1 MYPVYCVDVS
11 SFIDTENLTMCV
23 QLITESVLDGQ
34 CLEEDEECA
43 AALSERRRG
52 KSKTRSKSAYAAV
65 KKSVALAFLK
75 PSEWLL
81 IFPII
86 LFCQFLSVM

>member
-1 MYPVYCVDVS
+1 M
-11 SFIDTENLTMCV
+11 
-23 QLITESVLDGQ
+23 LDGQ

-43 AALSERRRG
+43 AALSERRRE

-65 KKSVALAFLK
+65 KKSVAQAFLK

-81 IFPII
+81 MFPII